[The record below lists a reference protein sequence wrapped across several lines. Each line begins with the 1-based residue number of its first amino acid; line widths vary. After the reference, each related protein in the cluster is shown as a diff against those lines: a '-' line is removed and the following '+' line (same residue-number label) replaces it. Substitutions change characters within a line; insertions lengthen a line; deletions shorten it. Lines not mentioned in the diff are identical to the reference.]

1 MFGPDTIASV
11 TFAEL
16 KQMVE
21 GIRFTEKML
30 SNPVDKEAEAAGL
43 ERMRK
48 MFGQSLVAA
57 SQLTEGTIL
66 RPEHLA
72 TRKPLVGIPASEFST
87 VIGAKLRRSL
97 SPGEFLQ
104 SADIQK

>member
-1 MFGPDTIASV
+1 MFGPDTVASV

-16 KQMVE
+16 KEMIE

-30 SNPVDKEAEAAGL
+30 SHPVDKETEAAGM

-57 SQLTEGTIL
+57 VELPAGTAL
-66 RPEHLA
+66 RAEHLSS
-72 TRKPLVGIPASEFST
+72 RKPLAGIPASEFSS
-87 VIGAKLRRSL
+87 VLGARVRRSIAA
-97 SPGEFLQ
+97 GEFLQ
-104 SADIQK
+104 PADIEK